1 MPIFPVEIHELA
13 RFLTKRRIVTMEEL
27 KQCCGTTAERT
38 IFRKLKQLSYCT
50 SYTHGGRF
58 FGSIRISQADFRRID
73 GTLGRLGALA
83 RLWPLSTVRRGTG
96 VALTKVTRRCCGQH
110 ARAVT
115 ARLSIGYGFAG

>member
-1 MPIFPVEIHELA
+1 MASSIDVDGEGETGA
-13 RFLTKRRIVTMEEL
+13 RR
-27 KQCCGTTAERT
+27 GTSSPQMLRQVHLSG
-38 IFRKLKQLSYCT
+38 RSKLRASN
-50 SYTHGGRF
+50 S
-58 FGSIRISQADFRRID
+58 GSIRISQADFRRID

-115 ARLSIGYGFAG
+115 TRLSIDCGFAG